1 MPLWKSTG
9 CGQKTPGRLGS
20 LQATPT
26 VKHAGENGSKR
37 VGTESFWVTITMTYV
52 VTGTITP
59 FFVCML
65 FPFPFGSG
73 RRRVVPCGDLRG
85 DIRD

>member
-1 MPLWKSTG
+1 MWSEDTRKAWLLPSNAYNETHG
-9 CGQKTPGRLGS
+9 
-20 LQATPT
+20 
-26 VKHAGENGSKR
+26 GENGSKR
-37 VGTESFWVTITMTYV
+37 VGTKSFWVTTTMTYV

-65 FPFPFGSG
+65 LPFPFGTG
-73 RRRVVPCGDLRG
+73 RKRVVPCGDLRG